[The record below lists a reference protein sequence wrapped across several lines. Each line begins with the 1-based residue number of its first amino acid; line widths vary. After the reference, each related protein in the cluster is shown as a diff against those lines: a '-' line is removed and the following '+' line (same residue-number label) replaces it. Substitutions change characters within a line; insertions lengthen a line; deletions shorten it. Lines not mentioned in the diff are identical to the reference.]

1 MSTNHSPI
9 VSIIVPAYRAER
21 TIEKCVGSLLCQT
34 VTDIEVIVVD
44 DGSPDTTLSILQRM
58 AAQDPRL
65 VVVHQDNAGVS
76 AARNKGLSVARAPW
90 VAFVDSD
97 DYVTDNYIETLLPK
111 SEDVDFTVCS
121 YFNEYPDGRRT
132 ASHPIS
138 YAPLAD
144 TAKLSMTIGELMS
157 RVNAYHLCGPYC
169 KLFKRS
175 LLLSQAVTFPV
186 DMSFGED
193 AVFVFTY
200 LQHVEKVQVSHRATY
215 CYTHTGRES
224 LSQSATSVQ
233 WADMGKKIF
242 SLMAAICDRH
252 HVADRRRLERHLL
265 DRLTTAL
272 SLNRHDHR
280 MTRQERHECYS
291 MIAQHVS
298 YGNYRKSLPMFFPV
312 FAVLRWWSAYE
323 WLCEKIY
330 R

>member
-1 MSTNHSPI
+1 MPFIS
-9 VSIIVPAYRAER
+9 VIVPAYRAEH

-34 VTDIEVIVVD
+34 VTDIEIIVVD
-44 DGSPDTTLSILQRM
+44 DGSPDATFSILQRM

-65 VVVHQDNAGVS
+65 VVVHQYNAGVS

-97 DYVTDNYIETLLPK
+97 DYVTDDYIETLLPK
-111 SEDVDFTVCS
+111 SEDVDFMVCS

-132 ASHPIS
+132 ASHPI
-138 YAPLAD
+138 YDAPLAD
-144 TAKLSMTIGELMS
+144 TVKLSMTIGELMS
-157 RVNAYHLCGPYC
+157 RVNAYHLCGPCC

-193 AVFVFTY
+193 TVFVFTY
-200 LQHVEKVQVSHRATY
+200 LQHVEKVQVSHHASY
-215 CYTHTGRES
+215 FYTHTGGES

-252 HVADRRRLERHLL
+252 GVADRRRVERHLL

-272 SLNRHDHR
+272 ALNRHDHC
-280 MTRQERHECYS
+280 MTRQERHECYD
-291 MIAQHVS
+291 MLAQNVS
-298 YGNYRKSLPMFFPV
+298 YSNYRKSLPVFFPV